1 MTRPKS
7 VRCLRVDDLV
17 IGTPRYLAAEVLE
30 SVSGSGRR
38 TAVAHRPPTSRHR
51 STNCTRRASPICSAE
66 LLSERHQLQVGL
78 REVAADAEQ
87 RQAGEACQ
95 R

>member
-30 SVSGSGRR
+30 SVSRIRPPHGRR
-38 TAVAHRPPTSRHR
+38 SP
-51 STNCTRRASPICSAE
+51 STHLQAPIDE
-66 LLSERHQLQVGL
+66 LH
-78 REVAADAEQ
+78 
-87 RQAGEACQ
+87 
-95 R
+95 